1 MSRHSDFMME
11 TRPYGGGYTNFVG
24 IKCGWCDT
32 ESWHPARNGGWAMRI
47 FRATGWKV
55 GSKPHQHR
63 CPVCFGKARFARR
76 KVDNPAIPPEI
87 GKKLKEQII
96 ASHLKDDLM
105 NSSTIATSAEVYH
118 GPLEATLAMADPSP
132 PTEPKAAP
140 AAAPAPPVVLRAR
153 KGGAA
158 MTPGRTLFN
167 RKENAKRSGE
177 TYTGSVDGNAFY
189 VVPLADGWTWKWAA
203 DVTSDEKFAWQA
215 NRTGRGAPRT
225 HTSKEKKPMAATVTP
240 IRKDPMPTPLE
251 QANQIVSGVKAAPAP
266 NPSREQRGQIHDEL
280 TKVYDNVA
288 ERYLGG
294 DSDKVVGERLD
305 LPRAWVT
312 EVRAMFFGEHDRNQN
327 MEKQIGALDAAIK
340 LAKTAATRLLE
351 MASEADTLERALVEA
366 RKKLEG

>member
-1 MSRHSDFMME
+1 MSRHSEFMME

-24 IKCGWCDT
+24 IKCGWCNT

-105 NSSTIATSAEVYH
+105 GSSVIGTSTEVYY
-118 GPLEATLAMADPSP
+118 GDTEATVDLVDPSP
-132 PTEPKAAP
+132 PKEPRAAP
-140 AAAPAPPVVLRAR
+140 AAAPAPPATLRAVR
-153 KGGAA
+153 GGAT
-158 MTPGRTLFN
+158 MVPGRTVFN
-167 RKENAKRSGE
+167 RRDNARRSGE
-177 TYTGSVDGNAFY
+177 TFTKKVEGVGFY
-189 VVPLADGWTWKWAA
+189 VLPLGNGWTWKYPA
-203 DVTSDEKFAWQA
+203 DLTSDEKFAWQA
-215 NRTGRGAPRT
+215 KRDGRNAPR
-225 HTSKEKKPMAATVTP
+225 KEKNLMAATVTP
-240 IRKDPMPTPLE
+240 IRKDPMPTPDPLAK
-251 QANQIVSGVKAAPAP
+251 ANDIVSGVKAAPVAA
-266 NPSREQRGQIHDEL
+266 PSREQRGLIHDEL

-288 ERYLGG
+288 ERYLGS

-312 EVRAMFFGEHDRNQN
+312 EVRAMFFGEHDRNQQT
-327 MEKQIGALDAAIK
+327 EIKIAALDKAIE
-340 LAKTAATRLLE
+340 LAKTASGRLLQ
-351 MASEADTLERALVEA
+351 MASEAETLERDLVNA